1 MPLGAHIKCM
11 VKEVDDATESPY
23 KIIWLRRWMM
33 PLRVHIKCM
42 VKEVDDATGSPYKMY
57 G

>member
-1 MPLGAHIKCM
+1 
-11 VKEVDDATESPY
+11 
-23 KIIWLRRWMM
+23 M

-57 G
+57 GEGGG